1 MLGCDLISYPSI
13 YSLISQADETAD
25 EVQQWY
31 ATAKAA
37 GGMWAVVLALLALL
51 LLVYAPIHSA
61 AVWLL
66 PTSRWLHAPTVAYAV
81 AVVTISQRVLEPV
94 CLRLN
99 DLEKHSTKVRRGALG
114 ERHICFEL
122 FAISVADLLHDWG
135 YGNSFKVLLPLSVT
149 QPYSYPFTS
158 FYHLCAHSTT
168 RRRA

>member
-1 MLGCDLISYPSI
+1 
-13 YSLISQADETAD
+13 
-25 EVQQWY
+25 
-31 ATAKAA
+31 
-37 GGMWAVVLALLALL
+37 
-51 LLVYAPIHSA
+51 
-61 AVWLL
+61 LL

-122 FAISVADLLHDWG
+122 FAISVADLLHDWDMELAQNAR
-135 YGNSFKVLLPLSVT
+135 NSFKVLLPISVT

-158 FYHLCAHSTT
+158 FHYLCAHSTT